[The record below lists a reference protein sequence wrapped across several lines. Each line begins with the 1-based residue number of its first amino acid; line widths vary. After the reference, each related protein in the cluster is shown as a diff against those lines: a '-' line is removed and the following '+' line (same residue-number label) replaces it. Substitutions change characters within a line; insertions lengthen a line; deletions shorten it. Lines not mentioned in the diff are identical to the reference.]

1 MRKHIRAR
9 WLEML
14 ILLPAA
20 ALLGQ
25 TQSPVTAIQCGK
37 FFDGRTLALQENVT
51 VLIRGNRISAVG
63 KSVPIPADAKVID
76 LRQATVMPGLIDCHT
91 HMFLQGIDYDQLLL
105 KKSLQYRAIW
115 ATVSARKTLLAG
127 FTTIRDLE
135 TEGAWYGDVALR
147 DAINDGLVI
156 GPRMQCATRALSV
169 TGGYSP
175 CGYSPDLTIP
185 KGAQIADGVDG
196 VRKAVREQLAN
207 GADLIKIYV
216 DHRRRGTTNPDMLT
230 AWPTFSLDEVR
241 AIVEEAA
248 KVEAKVA
255 AHVYASAAAQTAIQ
269 AGVASLEHGIYLD
282 DVTFKM
288 MAEKNVYWVPTLMA
302 YLQFMDDPKVSPERR
317 RLMTGTTERHRE
329 TFQRALKLPVKIAF
343 GTDLDGNQE
352 NAGQEL
358 GWMVK
363 YGMTPLVALRS
374 ATSVAAELMGWQD
387 RVGTLEADKLADVV
401 AVKGDPTRD
410 ISEMTRVV
418 FVMKDGLVYKDAL
431 HGPSDHHDP

>member
-1 MRKHIRAR
+1 MKRPLCVSWVRV
-9 WLEML
+9 LT
-14 ILLPAA
+14 LLLVLTTVQA
-20 ALLGQ
+20 Q

-37 FFDGRTLALQENVT
+37 FFDGRTLALQENIT
-51 VLIRGNRISAVG
+51 LLIQGNRINAVG
-63 KSVPIPADAKVID
+63 NSLSIPANARVID
-76 LRQATVMPGLIDCHT
+76 LSQATVMPGLIDCHT
-91 HMFLQGIDYDQLLL
+91 HMFLNGIDYDELLL

-127 FTTIRDLE
+127 FTTVRDLE

-156 GPRMQCATRALSV
+156 GPRMQCATRALSI

-175 CGYSPDLTIP
+175 YGYSPDVTIP

-207 GADLIKIYV
+207 GADLIKIYI
-216 DHRRRGTTNPDMLT
+216 DHRRRGTPNPDMLT
-230 AWPTFSLDEVR
+230 AWPTFSLEEAK

-255 AHVYASAAAQTAIQ
+255 AHVYTSAAAQTAIQ
-269 AGVASLEHGIYLD
+269 AGVASLEHGMYLD

-317 RLMTGTTERHRE
+317 RLMTGTTDHHRE

-352 NAGQEL
+352 NAGREL
-358 GWMVK
+358 EWMVK
-363 YGMTPLVALRS
+363 YGMAPLVALRS
-374 ATSVAAELMGWQD
+374 ATSVAAELMSWQE
-387 RVGTLEADKLADVV
+387 RVGTLETGKLADVV
-401 AVKGDPTRD
+401 AVKGDPTQD
-410 ISEMTRVV
+410 ISEMTRVI
-418 FVMKDGLVYKDAL
+418 FVMKDGVVYK
-431 HGPSDHHDP
+431 GGN

>member
-1 MRKHIRAR
+1 M
-9 WLEML
+9 ML
-14 ILLPAA
+14 LLAA
-20 ALLGQ
+20 ATLQ
-25 TQSPVTAIQCGK
+25 AEAEPAVTAIRCGK

-51 VLIRGNRISAVG
+51 LLIQGNRIKSAG
-63 KSVPIPADAKVID
+63 RSLPIPSDAKVID
-76 LRQATVMPGLIDCHT
+76 LSHATVMPGLVDCHT
-91 HMFLQGIDYDQLLL
+91 HMFLTGIDYDELLL

-127 FTTIRDLE
+127 FTTVRDLE

-147 DAINDGLVI
+147 EAINDGLVI
-156 GPRMQCATRALSV
+156 GPRMQCATRALSI

-175 CGYSPDLTIP
+175 YGYSPDLTIP

-207 GADLIKIYV
+207 GADLIKIYI
-216 DHRRRGTTNPDMLT
+216 DHRRRGTPDPDMLT
-230 AWPTFSLDEVR
+230 AWPTFSLDETK

-255 AHVYASAAAQTAIQ
+255 AHVYTSAAAQTAIK

-282 DVTFKM
+282 DATFKL
-288 MAEKNVYWVPTLMA
+288 MAEHNVYWVPTLMA
-302 YLQFMDDPKVSPERR
+302 YLQFMDDPKVSPQRR
-317 RLMTGTTERHRE
+317 RLMAGTTNRHRD

-352 NAGQEL
+352 NAGREL
-358 GWMVK
+358 EWMVK
-363 YGMTPLVALRS
+363 YGMPPLVALQS

-387 RVGTLEADKLADVV
+387 RLGTLEPNKFADVV
-401 AVKGDPTRD
+401 AVKGDPTQD
-410 ISEMTRVV
+410 ISEMTRVI
-418 FVMKDGLVYKDAL
+418 FVMKDGVIYK
-431 HGPSDHHDP
+431 GVE

>member
-1 MRKHIRAR
+1 MKRCYS
-9 WLEML
+9 
-14 ILLPAA
+14 ILLTMV
-20 ALLGQ
+20 ALVSSAVALEAQ
-25 TQSPVTAIQCGK
+25 VASPVTAIRCGK
-37 FFDGRTLALQENVT
+37 FFDGRILSLQENVI
-51 VLIRGNRISAVG
+51 VLIQGNRISAVG
-63 KSVPIPADAKVID
+63 KSLPIPAGAKVID
-76 LRQATVMPGLIDCHT
+76 LSQATVMPGLIDCHT
-91 HMFLQGIDYDQLLL
+91 HMFLEGIDYDTLLL

-115 ATVSARKTLLAG
+115 ATVAARTTLLAG

-156 GPRMQCATRALSV
+156 GPRMQCATRALSI

-175 CGYSPDLTIP
+175 YGYSPDVTIP

-196 VRKAVREQLAN
+196 VRKAVREQFAN
-207 GADLIKIYV
+207 GADLIKIYI

-230 AWPTFSLDEVR
+230 AWPTFSLDEAK

-255 AHVYASAAAQTAIQ
+255 AHVYTSAAAQTAIK
-269 AGVASLEHGIYLD
+269 AGVASLEHGMYLD
-282 DVTFKM
+282 DTTFKM

-302 YLQFMDDPKVSPERR
+302 YLQFMDDPKVSPEQR
-317 RLMTGTTERHRE
+317 RLMTGTTDRHRE

-352 NAGQEL
+352 NAGREL

-363 YGMTPLVALRS
+363 YGMAPLIALRS

-387 RVGTLEADKLADVV
+387 RVGTLEEGKFADVV
-401 AVKGDPTRD
+401 AVKGDPTQD
-410 ISEMTRVV
+410 ISEMTRVI
-418 FVMKDGLVYKDAL
+418 FVMKDGVVYK
-431 HGPSDHHDP
+431 GGN